1 MTGRRAAG
9 RLWGVGVGPGDPELV
24 TLKAHR
30 LIQESG
36 AVAWFAATG
45 RPSNARAAA
54 ASHVR
59 PGQREMALYYPVTT
73 ELAAGARYERLLTG
87 FYDEAA
93 DRITAVLDEGID
105 VAVLCEGDPLFY
117 GSYMYLHNRLAG
129 RYRSE
134 VVPGVPSILAGA
146 AVLGAPLVC
155 RNETLSVLSGVLP
168 GEELQRRLAAA
179 EAAVVMKLGRNL
191 GKVRSCVAAAGL
203 LERAWYVERATMPEQ
218 RILPLA
224 EADPARAPYFS
235 IVVIPS
241 AKAPTR

>member
-1 MTGRRAAG
+1 MTGERAVG
-9 RLWGVGVGPGDPELV
+9 GLWGVGVGPGDPELV

-30 LIQESG
+30 LIQSSG
-36 AVAWFAATG
+36 VVAWFAATG

-54 ASHVR
+54 ASHLR
-59 PGQREMALYYPVTT
+59 PGQRELALYYPVTT
-73 ELAAGARYERLLTG
+73 ELAAGARYERLLAG
-87 FYDEAA
+87 FYDDAA
-93 DRITAVLDEGID
+93 DRIAAVLDEGVD

-146 AVLGAPLVC
+146 AVLGTPLVC

-168 GEELQRRLAAA
+168 GEELERRLATV

-191 GKVRSCVAAAGL
+191 GKVRDCVQAAGL
-203 LERAWYVERATMPEQ
+203 LERAWYVERATMAEQ

-224 EADPARAPYFS
+224 AADPACAPYFS

-241 AKAPTR
+241 AEAATR

>member
-1 MTGRRAAG
+1 MTRRRASG

-24 TLKAHR
+24 TVKAHR
-30 LIQESG
+30 IIGDSG
-36 AVAWFAATG
+36 AVAFFAAAG

-54 ASHVR
+54 ASHLR
-59 PGQREMALYYPVTT
+59 PGQRELALSYPVTT
-73 ELAAGARYERLLTG
+73 ELAAGARYELVLTG

-93 DRITAVLDEGID
+93 DRIAAVLDEGID

-155 RNETLSVLSGVLP
+155 RNEMLCVLSGVLP

-191 GKVRSCVAAAGL
+191 QKVRDCVEAAGL

-224 EADPARAPYFS
+224 EADPSLAPYFS

-241 AKAPTR
+241 AEAPTR